1 MNRTELMPAEW
12 KSLKLLRGN
21 TAVVEVLLLG
31 PAKGNAMGPDFW
43 RELPLLFAELSADAT
58 VRAIVLRTDGP
69 HFSYGLDLVGMAPTI
84 MPAMKPGLA
93 GQHAIRD
100 MGREMQAAFAAIA
113 NSPKPVVAAING
125 WCIGGGLEMIAA
137 CDIRLCS
144 ADAKFALREVK
155 VGMVADLGGLQR
167 LPYLI
172 GEGHLR
178 ELALTGEEVS
188 AERAR
193 AIGLV
198 NEVLADH
205 AALTDAARGL
215 AHKIA
220 ANPPQVVAGIK
231 QVLNTRTESVVNSS
245 LKEALALNT
254 ALMQSEDFR
263 EAIAAFM
270 EKRAPKFVGR

>member
-1 MNRTELMPAEW
+1 MATDW
-12 KSLKLLRGN
+12 KSLQVLRGED
-21 TAVVEVLLLG
+21 AVAEVLLLG
-31 PAKGNAMGPDFW
+31 PGKGNTMGPDFW
-43 RELPLLFAELSADAT
+43 SELPRVFAELSADIA
-58 VRAIVLRTDGP
+58 VRAIVLRTEGP

-93 GQHAIRD
+93 GQQAIRD
-100 MGREMQAAFAAIA
+100 MGREMQAAFGAAA
-113 NSPKPVVAAING
+113 LSPKPVIAAING
-125 WCIGGGLEMIAA
+125 WCIGGGLELIAA

-178 ELALTGEEVS
+178 ELALTGDEID

-193 AIGLV
+193 SIGLV
-198 NEVLADH
+198 NQVLADSVALF
-205 AALTDAARGL
+205 AAAKTL
-215 AHKIA
+215 AGKIA

-231 QVLNTRTESVVNSS
+231 QVLNARTETAVNAS

-254 ALMQSEDFR
+254 GLMQSEDFR

-270 EKRAPKFVGR
+270 EKRAPKYSGR

>member
-1 MNRTELMPAEW
+1 MTEGW
-12 KSLKLLRGN
+12 KSLKVLCRD
-21 TAVVEVLLLG
+21 AVAEVLLLG
-31 PAKGNAMGPDFW
+31 PENGKGKGNLMGPDFW
-43 RELPLLFAELSADAT
+43 RELPQVFAELSADPG

-69 HFSYGLDLVGMAPTI
+69 NFTYGLDLVGMGPTI
-84 MPAMKPGLA
+84 LPAMKPGLA

-100 MGREMQAAFAAIA
+100 MGRAMQAAFGSIA
-113 NSPKPVVAAING
+113 DGPKPVIAAVNG

-144 ADAKFALREVK
+144 DDARFALREVK

-178 ELALTGEEVS
+178 ELALTGDEID
-188 AERAR
+188 ATRAKT
-193 AIGLV
+193 IGLV
-198 NEVLADH
+198 NEVFADP
-205 AALTDAARGL
+205 AALTEAARAL
-215 AHKIA
+215 ARRIA
-220 ANPPQVVAGIK
+220 ANPPQVLAGIR
-231 QVLNTRTESVVNSS
+231 QVLNARTGPAVDAS
-245 LKEALALNT
+245 LKEALTLNT

-270 EKRAPKFVGR
+270 EKREPRYHGR